1 MTDAKPENHEAR
13 EADDMGERP
22 DLGRTPDAL
31 VEALSGSDM
40 GSDTRAGS
48 LRGGSA
54 SGSDIDPDQ
63 AAINKALA
71 DEGRAF
77 ADPQS
82 PSGVDPDPIENTGVT
97 PGDGDQDPVEGK
109 RDDDADAA
117 TG

>member
-1 MTDAKPENHEAR
+1 MTDARPDSHEAR

-22 DLGRTPDAL
+22 DLGRASDAL
-31 VEALSGSDM
+31 ADALTGSDM

-63 AAINKALA
+63 DEVNRSLA
-71 DEGRAF
+71 EQGRSGPDAQPKRID
-77 ADPQS
+77 ADP
-82 PSGVDPDPIENTGVT
+82 VKNTGAG
-97 PGDGDQDPVEGK
+97 GDDAVEEQRG
-109 RDDDADAA
+109 ADAA